1 MNGKIEKMADISSD
15 DNNDILAS
23 ATNSDEFE
31 QMLSEFIAGEFDDE
45 IAETQQTIDEIK
57 EQENTR
63 QENTV
68 QSQNET
74 EEAVGGI
81 HLNEHEYALLR
92 AYRNFMYSIDV
103 LCEEKHLKA
112 PVRHITEESLYPH
125 FKKKNGFTVSR
136 DILAGWD
143 ILMSIFP
150 KEMESI
156 QPDSS
161 DDQLLD
167 IAERSEN
174 ENLQLALISYVET
187 LIELEGCEIDYQ
199 ARKIKYERKQLEKQ
213 IYEEH
218 QRRVERTKRYIEA
231 IKEKKFPVDADR
243 LVSNYFRLSN
253 KDPEG
258 SFKALT
264 TNPATFAPIDFS
276 KMHDRFFGMIKVKPQ
291 DGIRINQK
299 LGDFLRRLRA

>member
-1 MNGKIEKMADISSD
+1 MNKQIEKMADINSD
-15 DNNDILAS
+15 ENDDILPS
-23 ATNSDEFE
+23 TTDSDEFE
-31 QMLSEFIAGEFDDE
+31 QMLSDFIAGEFDDE

-57 EQENTR
+57 EQETTR
-63 QENTV
+63 QEEISS
-68 QSQNET
+68 SQNET
-74 EEAVGGI
+74 EEAQSSI
-81 HLNEHEYALLR
+81 KLNEHEYSLLR
-92 AYRNFMYSIDV
+92 AYRNFMYSIDM
-103 LCEEKHLKA
+103 LCEENNLKA
-112 PVRHITEESLYPH
+112 PNRHISEKNLYPH
-125 FKKKNGFTVSR
+125 FKKKNGFTVSQ
-136 DILAGWD
+136 DILSGWD
-143 ILMSIFP
+143 ILMTIFP
-150 KEMESI
+150 EEMQAI

-167 IAERSEN
+167 TAERCEN
-174 ENLQLALISYVET
+174 ENLQLAIISYVET

-218 QRRVERTKRYIEA
+218 QRRVERTRRYIEA

-243 LVSNYFRLSN
+243 LVNNYFRLSN

-264 TNPATFAPIDFS
+264 NNPATFAPIDFS
-276 KMHDRFFGMIKVKPQ
+276 KMRDRFFGMIKVKPQ

-299 LGDFLRRLRA
+299 LGDFLRRLKA